1 MSKDNSVSRGTI
13 FYRIAVIGLLLVTVA
28 FSYEARENADL
39 ARVNA
44 ARALDRADSAASAIN
59 DIEACSR

>member
-1 MSKDNSVSRGTI
+1 MSTGNPVSNGTTL
-13 FYRIAVIGLLLVTVA
+13 YRVAVIGLLLITVA
-28 FSYEARENADL
+28 FSYEARENADM